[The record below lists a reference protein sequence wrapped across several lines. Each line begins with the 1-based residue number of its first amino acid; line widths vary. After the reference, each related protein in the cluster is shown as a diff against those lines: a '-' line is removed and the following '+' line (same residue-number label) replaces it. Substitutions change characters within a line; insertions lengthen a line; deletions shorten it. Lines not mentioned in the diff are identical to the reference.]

1 MIISERKKTIAEKTM
16 ETAPSSRRKV
26 IVSVK
31 GGMVV
36 DVVAPSDIDVYIRDY
51 DTPIA
56 IDRGV
61 EDEKAEIYSD
71 RIGIDEEGD
80 EYVEEVW

>member
-1 MIISERKKTIAEKTM
+1 MEKIKNNYRKTM

-71 RIGIDEEGD
+71 RIGIDKDGN